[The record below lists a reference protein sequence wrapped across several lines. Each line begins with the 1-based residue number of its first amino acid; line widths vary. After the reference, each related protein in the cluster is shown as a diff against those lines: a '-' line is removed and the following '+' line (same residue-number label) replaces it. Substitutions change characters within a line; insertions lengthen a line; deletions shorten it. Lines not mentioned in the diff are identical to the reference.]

1 MSGSRVRVGVN
12 TLFLRPEEMSGTGT
26 YTWELL
32 RRIVDRDDFELV
44 VFAQGGWVPD
54 DLRDRVEVVAA
65 PRFPSPIARIA
76 YEQTVLA
83 LRASRHDLDV
93 LWSTG
98 YVAPLAA
105 RVPHV
110 ATIHDLYY
118 RHAPDAV
125 AGLRRHYFRWLVP
138 ATVRRS
144 RRIVV
149 GAAKTAADLAAEL
162 GEKRT
167 ERVRVV
173 LHGVRTTLASVEPV
187 APDVEPPYVLA
198 VAATTAN
205 KRMPVVVGAVERL
218 RAEGHDLR
226 LVVVGADPYGLLA
239 AAIDGH
245 HEWVVHRER
254 VSEAELAGLY
264 RNAGVYVTASAYEGF
279 GLPVVEAQMLGAP
292 VICSQGGAL
301 PEVAGFGAHYPP
313 AADAQSY
320 ATSIAMV
327 LSEDDVADA
336 LRTAGFRNVERF
348 SWDRAADETAAVL
361 LEAVR

>member
-1 MSGSRVRVGVN
+1 MNRPPVRVGVN
-12 TLFLRPEEMSGTGT
+12 ALFLRPAEVSGTGT

-32 RRIVDRDDFELV
+32 RRLADRNDLDLV

-54 DLRDRVEVVAA
+54 DLRDRVEVVPA
-65 PRFPSPIARIA
+65 PRFSSAIARIA

-83 LRASRHDLDV
+83 VRAFRHDLDV

-98 YVAPLAA
+98 YVAPLAV
-105 RVPHV
+105 RGPQV

-118 RHAPDAV
+118 RHVPGAV

-138 ATVRRS
+138 ATVRRA
-144 RRIVV
+144 RRVIVCS
-149 GAAKTAADLAAEL
+149 AKTANDLIAEL
-162 GEKRT
+162 GDERT
-167 ERVRVV
+167 GGVRVV
-173 LHGVRTTLASVEPV
+173 LHGVRTTLATVEPIV
-187 APDVEPPYVLA
+187 PEVKAPYVLA
-198 VAATTAN
+198 VAAATAN
-205 KRMPVVVGAVERL
+205 KRMPVIVGAVSRL

-226 LVVVGADPYGLLA
+226 LVVVGADPFGLLA
-239 AAIDGH
+239 AAVDGH
-245 HEWVVHRER
+245 DEWVIHRER

-264 RNAGVYVTASAYEGF
+264 RSAGAYVTASVYEGF

-313 AADAQSY
+313 AVDAASY

-327 LSEDDVADA
+327 LSEDDVAES
-336 LRTAGFRNVERF
+336 LRVAGYRNVKRF

-361 LEAVR
+361 FEAVR